1 MNFSPLPHPAPALSG
16 WVPQKTTLRL
26 GFMCPQVLRKFSER
40 EWGRWTERGEKL
52 SKRMILAKLRGGEH
66 GLIPQGTSAA
76 GGYHSEFC
84 TYDLR
89 QED

>member
-1 MNFSPLPHPAPALSG
+1 
-16 WVPQKTTLRL
+16 
-26 GFMCPQVLRKFSER
+26 MCSER

-52 SKRMILAKLRGGEH
+52 SKCMILAKPRGVEY

-84 TYDLR
+84 THDLR